1 MVACDE
7 PSSGDV
13 GGRVDLLTRI
23 AYEHPELAELDEA
36 ARRLALRDLAL
47 SEAGRPL
54 FDGDEMDAG
63 ELADEIDGWG
73 PLTQLMSDP
82 AVTDI
87 LVNGPS
93 DVRVERSGTIE
104 PAGVRFRDGEHLQRS
119 VQRWLGRA
127 GGRADAS
134 SPIADV
140 RLGDGSR
147 LHVVLP
153 PVAPH
158 GPLVSIRRFP
168 RSLGLADLVAAGS
181 MTSGEAAWLR
191 GAVTARRTIAIAG
204 ATGSGKTTL
213 LSALLTEV
221 PQNERVVTIEEVPEI
236 AVAGGHIASLV
247 TRCPNV
253 QGVGEVT
260 LRDLVRASLRMR
272 PDRIVVGEVRGAETL
287 DALDAFASG
296 HRGSMITLH
305 AGAADAIPARMT
317 ALARHAPEAPD
328 ASALTDRVGQA
339 LDVVLFLEKVDGVRR
354 VSFIGDLDADGTV
367 RRAGE

>member
-1 MVACDE
+1 M
-7 PSSGDV
+7 
-13 GGRVDLLTRI
+13 DLLTRI

-36 ARRLALRDLAL
+36 ARRLALRDLSL

-54 FDGDEMDAG
+54 FAGVEMDAG
-63 ELADEIDGWG
+63 ALADEIDGWG
-73 PLTQLMSDP
+73 PLTQLMRDP
-82 AVTDI
+82 GVTDI
-87 LVNGPS
+87 LVNGPG
-93 DVRVERSGTIE
+93 DVRVERSGAIE
-104 PAGVRFRDGEHLQRS
+104 PAGVCFRDREHLQRS
-119 VQRWLGRA
+119 VQRWIGRA

-134 SPIADV
+134 SPVADV

-168 RSLGLADLVAAGS
+168 RCLGLEDLVEAGAVTES
-181 MTSGEAAWLR
+181 EAAWLR
-191 GAVTARRTIAIAG
+191 TAVTARRTIAIAG

-213 LSALLTEV
+213 LSALLAEV

-236 AVAGGHIASLV
+236 ATRGGHIASLV
-247 TRCPNV
+247 TRPSNV
-253 QGVGEVT
+253 QGVGAVT

-305 AGAADAIPARMT
+305 ASSATAIPSRMT

-328 ASALTDRVGQA
+328 ASALNDRVGQA
-339 LDVVLFLEKVDGVRR
+339 LDVVLFLEKVDGSRR
-354 VSFIGDLDADGTV
+354 VTFIGELDADGTP